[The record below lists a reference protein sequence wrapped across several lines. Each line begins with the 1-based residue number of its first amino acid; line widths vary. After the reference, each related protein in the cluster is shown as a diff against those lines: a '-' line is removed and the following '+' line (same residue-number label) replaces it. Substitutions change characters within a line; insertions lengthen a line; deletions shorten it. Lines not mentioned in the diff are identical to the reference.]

1 MGYAVMG
8 SAMASGPNR
17 AVEAATKAISS
28 PLLEDA
34 SINGARGI
42 LINIT
47 GSSSLMLQE
56 VHAASS
62 IIQQAAHE
70 EANIIFGAVLDPTM
84 KDQVKITVIAT
95 GFRPETVRPRRRVE
109 EQPAPVAMPSA
120 AARDNTVWQGITPA
134 NGGSISNPVR
144 RDDLE
149 VPAFLRM
156 RDGHAR

>member
-1 MGYAVMG
+1 
-8 SAMASGPNR
+8 
-17 AVEAATKAISS
+17 VEAATQAISS

-62 IIQQAAHE
+62 IIEQAAHD
-70 EANIIFGAVLDPTM
+70 EANIIFGAVLDENM
-84 KDQVKITVIAT
+84 KDHVKITVIAT
-95 GFRPETVRPRRRVE
+95 GFKPETMRSLRRD
-109 EQPAPVAMPSA
+109 QHSAMQGAEPSA
-120 AARDNTVWQGITPA
+120 HAPAATHREPVVWQGITPA
-134 NGGSISNPVR
+134 NNGVGSSAPMR
-144 RDDLE
+144 SDDLE

-156 RDGHAR
+156 KSN